1 MSAADRPDA
10 GVAADARAREQP
22 TLEALFD
29 YLIAIIQGGD
39 PDRIRIAWDAAERSF
54 AVRLEG
60 EERTQF
66 AALYATR
73 PRDVRVLMADH
84 SHLRRRLAQLRTSLP
99 LPSAD
104 AVRGFVGELRAHN
117 RHEEALFDRSA

>member
-1 MSAADRPDA
+1 MPAADRPDA
-10 GVAADARAREQP
+10 GAAAEARTKEQP

-29 YLIAIIQGGD
+29 HLIAMIQGGD
-39 PDRIRIAWDAAERSF
+39 TDRIRIAWDAAERSL

-66 AALYATR
+66 AAMYATR

-84 SHLRRRLAQLRTSLP
+84 THLRWRLAQLRTTLP
-99 LPSAD
+99 RPSAD
-104 AVRGFVGELRAHN
+104 AVRGFVGELRAHIQ
-117 RHEEALFDRSA
+117 HERALFDRSA